1 MTEFDDE
8 YREWDAAYVLG
19 ALSYEERKEYE
30 VHLAQCP
37 TCSNSLALLAGIP
50 GFLGKI
56 DSQTA
61 NAILDSA
68 AVVSDGAR
76 WDDSIFIKK
85 LAARAAKE
93 QRTTRIRQSL
103 IAAAA
108 LIICI
113 SMGAATGILVH
124 ARSGQPTLSSPAA
137 TAATAAAAAWHLTNL
152 QPQIMSAELRITSK
166 KWGTHFDWDCT
177 YSKNAAS
184 WPAAT
189 RYNLVITDAS
199 GRKTTIASWS
209 PSGGIAKGLS
219 ATTALP
225 VSQIKMLEVTV
236 TGSSTPIIVG
246 VKV

>member
-1 MTEFDDE
+1 MTEFEDE
-8 YREWDAAYVLG
+8 YRDWDAAYVLG

-30 VHLAQCP
+30 AHLAQCP
-37 TCSNSLALLAGIP
+37 TCSSSLALLAGIP
-50 GFLGKI
+50 GILGKI

-61 NAILDSA
+61 IALVDGA
-68 AVVSDGAR
+68 AVASEGER

-85 LAARAAKE
+85 LASRAAKA
-93 QRTTRIRQSL
+93 QRTSRIRQSL
-103 IAAAA
+103 IAAAV
-108 LIICI
+108 LVICI
-113 SMGAATGILVH
+113 SMGVTTGVLVH
-124 ARSGQPTLSSPAA
+124 AKNGQPTPASPAA
-137 TAATAAAAAWHLTNL
+137 TAAWHLTNL
-152 QPQIMSAELRITSK
+152 QPQIMSAALRITSK

-177 YSKNAAS
+177 YSKDAAS
-184 WPAAT
+184 WPATT

-219 ATTALP
+219 ATTALS

-236 TGSSTPIIVG
+236 SGSSTPIIVG

>member
-19 ALSYEERKEYE
+19 ALSYEDRKEYE

-61 NAILDSA
+61 NAILDGA

-93 QRTTRIRQSL
+93 QRTNRIRQSL
-103 IAAAA
+103 VAAAV
-108 LIICI
+108 LVICI
-113 SMGAATGILVH
+113 SMGVTTGVLVH
-124 ARSGQPTLSSPAA
+124 AKNTQPTPSSP
-137 TAATAAAAAWHLTNL
+137 AATAAAAAWHLTNL

-184 WPAAT
+184 WPAET

>member
-37 TCSNSLALLAGIP
+37 TCSSSLALLAGIP
-50 GFLGKI
+50 GILGKI

-61 NAILDSA
+61 IALLDSN
-68 AVVSDGAR
+68 AVVSEDER
-76 WDDSIFIKK
+76 WNDSIFIKK
-85 LAARAAKE
+85 LAARAAQA
-93 QRTTRIRQSL
+93 QRTSRIRQAL
-103 IAAAA
+103 IAAAV
-108 LIICI
+108 LVICI
-113 SMGAATGILVH
+113 STGVTAGVLVH
-124 ARSGQPTLSSPAA
+124 AKNGQPTLSSPAA
-137 TAATAAAAAWHLTNL
+137 TAATAAWHLTNL